1 MDTLQAGDRFGQL
14 YKESVI
20 MEFNLRQRGRSS
32 IDFAADLT
40 AFSGQLHM
48 AVSERIADV
57 ELPEDFDA
65 QLDTMSQRLADDP
78 QHYFG
83 QAIGQWSG
91 DQHGKITFDAFSEIK
106 AELEPEFERLR
117 QGGTQI
123 ETRPGFEPPDYWT
136 GVDFHRTTGGWVREH
151 QGFVHGELIH
161 PKYVAKNFPGGIF
174 KQRREVLK
182 ELGDIPVSKILEMG
196 TSSGHFTVALAEAYP
211 DASITGIEPG
221 LPMLEQAQ
229 RFGNERGLSWR
240 LIQANAEDTGLEDNS
255 FDLVT
260 SYILLHELPAAAT
273 REIFA
278 EALRVLE
285 PGGTMLMSDVQPFR
299 ALPRMAQW
307 RANAGAVRGGE
318 PYWREAASLDLAAL
332 ATELG
337 FEDARSYGLGE
348 RLYPW
353 VTIARKPKV

>member
-1 MDTLQAGDRFGQL
+1 MN
-14 YKESVI
+14 
-20 MEFNLRQRGRSS
+20 FNLRQRGRAS

-40 AFSGQLHM
+40 MFSAQLGM
-48 AVSERIADV
+48 AVGKRIADV
-57 ELPEDFDA
+57 ELPED
-65 QLDTMSQRLADDP
+65 LDEQIEVMAKKLDGDL
-78 QHYFG
+78 QHRISLG
-83 QAIGQWSG
+83 LGEWSG
-91 DQHGKITFDAFSEIK
+91 TQHGKITEDAFKEIQP
-106 AELEPEFERLR
+106 ELEPEFERLR

-123 ETRPGFEPPDYWT
+123 ETRPGFEPPDYWV

-151 QGFVHGELIH
+151 QGFIHGELIH

-182 ELGDIPVSKILEMG
+182 ELGDRPFKSILEMG
-196 TSSGHFTVALAEAYP
+196 TSSGHFTVALAEGYP
-211 DASITGIEPG
+211 EASITGVEPG

-240 LIQANAEDTGLEDNS
+240 LIQANAEDTGLPDAS

-260 SYILLHELPAAAT
+260 SYILLHELPAKAT

-278 EALRVLE
+278 EAFRLLE
-285 PGGTMLMSDVQPFR
+285 PGGVMMMSDVQPFR
-299 ALPRMAQW
+299 ALPPIAQW
-307 RANAGAVRGGE
+307 RATSGALRGGE

-337 FEDARSYGLGE
+337 FENARSYGLGE
-348 RLYPW
+348 RQYPW
-353 VTIARKPKV
+353 VTIAHKPKG